1 LIESRE
7 KDMNLIGKYV
17 RYNWRIKFW
26 YLLL

>member
-17 RYNWRIKFW
+17 RYMFSS
-26 YLLL
+26 

>member
-17 RYNWRIKFW
+17 RYGRSISVKI
-26 YLLL
+26 